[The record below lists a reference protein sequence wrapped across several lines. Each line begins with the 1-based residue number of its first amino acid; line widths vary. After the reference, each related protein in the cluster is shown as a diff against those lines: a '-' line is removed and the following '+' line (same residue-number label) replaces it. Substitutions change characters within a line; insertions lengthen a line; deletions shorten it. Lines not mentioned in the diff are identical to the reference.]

1 MSKFAIYLFILLLV
15 PFSLTFSQSI
25 SSQLYENEED
35 LEEGLLSGDL
45 TYTEYLE
52 LLDLLHEGV
61 GSSSPQKDRLLFLP
75 DFTQSEMEQL
85 TDSSGTKLSPEETVP
100 IYSTAGSFFLPKIL
114 SQARGR
120 ISLQSR
126 QKFGQDYSYDFVL
139 AKFKVRERF
148 LFQLELQR
156 EGTSDPQVKKRSLE
170 ILNLGYVKR
179 IILGSFDEKIG
190 LGLNIGY
197 HPFLRAEQEDNQSS
211 FLYPIS
217 GRFNGVLIQSDFG
230 FFQPELIL
238 SKNKKGALSQ
248 ELWALNLS
256 ASFKDFNFGLL
267 RSEGRLK
274 NVSSFYDRNLSFY
287 LKGTK
292 GKLALSSE
300 YSLLN
305 NGATG
310 WASVLVFRD
319 EPALMELSGWSYSNN
334 YVHLFGAGPSNPDYI
349 LSEIGEVEYE
359 YPSREKGEKGVMLKS
374 AYRLSSRYSL
384 NFSYSQWE
392 ASPYSPLKLRQKIGL
407 KMILAEKLKTGL
419 DYLYSSSD
427 LEGEAGSQHLISSTF
442 IFGPLK
448 DILFRLITRYGKK
461 KSTVTSEE
469 KSSFEFQ
476 LRSDFQKP
484 FPFLLTLWARYKDND
499 LSKGEDAYWDFR
511 LQERLSFFNRSI
523 FYGEYFIKLP
533 SGVQA
538 KTQGAK
544 FRLEVGF

>member
-230 FFQPELIL
+230 FFQPEIIL

-448 DILFRLITRYGKK
+448 DILFRLITRYGKR
-461 KSTVTSEE
+461 KSAVTFEE

-499 LSKGEDAYWDFR
+499 LSKGEDSYWDFR
-511 LQERLSFFNRSI
+511 LQERLSFFKNSI

-533 SGVQA
+533 SGIQA

>member
-1 MSKFAIYLFILLLV
+1 MSKIAIYLFILLLI
-15 PFSLTFSQSI
+15 PFSLAFSQSI
-25 SSQLYENEED
+25 SSQLYESEED

-45 TYTEYLE
+45 TYAEYLE

-61 GSSSPQKDRLLFLP
+61 ASSSSQKDRLLFLP
-75 DFTQSEMEQL
+75 DFTQSEVEQL
-85 TDSSGTKLSPEETVP
+85 TDSSGTRLFPEKITP
-100 IYSTAGSFFLPKIL
+100 FYSTAGSFFLPEML

-126 QKFGQDYSYDFVL
+126 QRFDQDYSYDFVL
-139 AKFKVRERF
+139 TKLEVGKRL
-148 LFQLELQR
+148 LFQFELQR
-156 EGTSDPQVKKRSLE
+156 EGTSDPLIKKRSLE

-217 GRFNGVLIQSDFG
+217 GRFNGILIQSDFG
-230 FFQPELIL
+230 FFQPEIIL

-248 ELWALNLS
+248 ELWALSLS

-292 GKLALSSE
+292 GKLALSGE
-300 YSLLN
+300 YSFLN

-334 YVHLFGAGPSNPDYI
+334 YVHLFGAGPSNPDYTLTMI
-349 LSEIGEVEYE
+349 DEIEYE

-384 NFSYSQWE
+384 NFSYSQWD

-448 DILFRLITRYGKK
+448 DIFFRLITRYGKRK
-461 KSTVTSEE
+461 TSLTFEE
-469 KSSFEFQ
+469 KNSFEFQ
-476 LRSDFQKP
+476 LRSDFQKSS
-484 FPFLLTLWARYKDND
+484 PFLFTLWARYKDND
-499 LSKGEDAYWDFR
+499 LSKREDNYWDFR

>member
-1 MSKFAIYLFILLLV
+1 MSKSVIYLFILLLI
-15 PFSLTFSQSI
+15 PFSLTFTQTI
-25 SSQLYENEED
+25 SSQFYENEED
-35 LEEGLLSGDL
+35 LEEGFLTGDL

-61 GSSSPQKDRLLFLP
+61 ATSSPQKDRLFFIP
-75 DFTQSEMEQL
+75 DLTQSEMEEL
-85 TDSSGTKLSPEETVP
+85 LDSSGTRLSTEGSGPF
-100 IYSTAGSFFLPKIL
+100 YSTAGSFFLPEIL
-114 SQARGR
+114 SQAKGR

-126 QKFGQDYSYDFVL
+126 QRFDQDYSYDFVL
-139 AKFKVRERF
+139 TKFQVEKRF
-148 LFQLELQR
+148 LFQFELQR

-179 IILGSFDEKIG
+179 MVLGSFDEKIG

-197 HPFLRAEQEDNQSS
+197 HPLLKVEDENNQSS

-248 ELWALNLS
+248 DLWALNLS
-256 ASFKDFNFGLL
+256 ASFRGLDFGLL

-287 LKGTK
+287 FKARK
-292 GKLALSSE
+292 DKLTLSSE
-300 YSLLN
+300 YSILN

-310 WASVLVFRD
+310 WASVLIFRD
-319 EPALMELSGWSYSNN
+319 EPALVELSGWSYSKN
-334 YVHLFGAGPSNPDYI
+334 YVHLFGAGPSNPDYTLI
-349 LSEIGEVEYE
+349 TIDEIEYE

-374 AYRLSSRYSL
+374 NYRLSSRYSL
-384 NFSYSQWE
+384 NFSYSQWD
-392 ASPYSPLKLRQKIGL
+392 ASPYSSLKLRQKIGL
-407 KMILAEKLKTGL
+407 KIILSEKLKTGL
-419 DYLYSSSD
+419 DYLYSNSD
-427 LEGEAGSQHLISSTF
+427 LEEGATSQHLVSSTF

-448 DILFRLITRYGKK
+448 DILFRLITRYGKRK
-461 KSTVTSEE
+461 TSVTAEE
-469 KSSFEFQ
+469 KNSFEFQ
-476 LRSDFQKP
+476 LRSDFQKSSL
-484 FPFLLTLWARYKDND
+484 FLLTLWARYKDND
-499 LSKGEDAYWDFR
+499 LSEGEDSYWDFR
-511 LQERLSFFNRSI
+511 LQERLSLLKSSI

-533 SGVQA
+533 SGPQA
-538 KTQGAK
+538 NTQGAK

>member
-1 MSKFAIYLFILLLV
+1 MSKSVIYLLILFLL
-15 PFSLTFSQSI
+15 PFSFSSSQTI
-25 SSQLYENEED
+25 SSQLYESEED
-35 LEEGLLSGDL
+35 LEEGLLSGEI
-45 TYTEYLE
+45 TYNEYLE

-61 GSSSPQKDRLLFLP
+61 ASSSIQKDRLLFLP
-75 DFTQSEMEQL
+75 DFTQSEVEQL
-85 TDSSGTKLSPEETVP
+85 ADSSGAKFSSEGTVSV
-100 IYSTAGSFFLPKIL
+100 YSTTGSFFLPEIL
-114 SQARGR
+114 SQAKGR

-126 QKFGQDYSYDFVL
+126 QRFDQDYSYDFVL
-139 AKFKVRERF
+139 TKFQVEKRF
-148 LFQLELQR
+148 LFQFELQR
-156 EGTSDPQVKKRSLE
+156 EGTSAPQVKKRSLE

-179 IILGSFDEKIG
+179 IVLGSFDEKIG

-197 HPFLRAEQEDNQSS
+197 HPLLKADDEYNQSS

-230 FFQPELIL
+230 FFQPEIIL

-292 GKLALSSE
+292 GKLGLSSE
-300 YSLLN
+300 YSILN
-305 NGATG
+305 NGSTG
-310 WASVLVFRD
+310 WASVLIFRD
-319 EPALMELSGWSYSNN
+319 EPVLMELSGWSYSKN
-334 YVHLFGAGPSNPDYI
+334 YVHFFGAGPSNPDYTLTTI
-349 LSEIGEVEYE
+349 DEVQYE

-374 AYRLSSRYSL
+374 AYRLSSNYSL
-384 NFSYSQWE
+384 NFSYSQWD
-392 ASPYSPLKLRQKIGL
+392 ASPYSSLKLRQKIGL
-407 KMILAEKLKTGL
+407 KMILSEKLKTGL
-419 DYLYSSSD
+419 DYLYSNSD

-448 DILFRLITRYGKK
+448 DVLFRLITRYGEK
-461 KSTVTSEE
+461 KSTTTSEE

-476 LRSDFQKP
+476 LRSDFQKSS
-484 FPFLLTLWARYKDND
+484 PFLLTLWARYKDND
-499 LSKGEDAYWDFR
+499 LSKGEDTYWDFR
-511 LQERLSFFNRSI
+511 LQERLSLLKNSI
-523 FYGEYFIKLP
+523 FYGEYFIKLL
-533 SGVQA
+533 SGAQA
-538 KTQGAK
+538 NTQGAK

>member
-1 MSKFAIYLFILLLV
+1 MSKSAIYLFMLLLI
-15 PFSLTFSQSI
+15 PFSLTFSQTI
-25 SSQLYENEED
+25 SSQFYENEED
-35 LEEGLLSGDL
+35 IEEGLLSGDL
-45 TYTEYLE
+45 TYAEYLE

-61 GSSSPQKDRLLFLP
+61 AFSSPQKDRLLFLP
-75 DFTQSEMEQL
+75 DFTQSEVEQL
-85 TDSSGTKLSPEETVP
+85 ADSSSLIPLPEKTAP
-100 IYSTAGSFFLPKIL
+100 FYSTAGSFFLPEIL
-114 SQARGR
+114 SQAKGR

-126 QKFGQDYSYDFVL
+126 QRFDQDYSSDFVL
-139 AKFKVRERF
+139 TKFQVEKRF
-148 LFQLELQR
+148 LFQFELQR

-179 IILGSFDEKIG
+179 IVLGSFDKKIG

-197 HPFLRAEQEDNQSS
+197 HPLLKADDENKQSS

-238 SKNKKGALSQ
+238 SKNKKGTPSQ

-274 NVSSFYDRNLSFY
+274 KVSSFYDRNLSFY

-292 GKLALSSE
+292 GKLGLSSE
-300 YSLLN
+300 YSILN

-310 WASVLVFRD
+310 WASVLIFRD
-319 EPALMELSGWSYSNN
+319 KPVLVELSGWSYSNN
-334 YVHLFGAGPSNPDYI
+334 YVHLFGAGPSNPDYTLTTI
-349 LSEIGEVEYE
+349 DEIEYE

-374 AYRLSSRYSL
+374 VYRLSSRYSL
-384 NFSYSQWE
+384 NFSYSQWD
-392 ASPYSPLKLRQKIGL
+392 ASPYSSLKLRQKIGL
-407 KMILAEKLKTGL
+407 KITLSEKLKTGL
-419 DYLYSSSD
+419 DYLYSNSD
-427 LEGEAGSQHLISSTF
+427 LENETASQHLLSSTF
-442 IFGPLK
+442 LFGPLK
-448 DILFRLITRYGKK
+448 DIFFRLITRYGKK
-461 KSTVTSEE
+461 RAATS
-469 KSSFEFQ
+469 SDWRNSFEFQ
-476 LRSDFQKP
+476 LRSDFQKSS
-484 FPFLLTLWARYKDND
+484 PFLLTLWARYKDND
-499 LSKGEDAYWDFR
+499 LSKGEDSYWDFR
-511 LQERLSFFNRSI
+511 FQERLSLLKNSI

-533 SGVQA
+533 SGAQA

>member
-1 MSKFAIYLFILLLV
+1 MTKFAIYLFILLLV

-35 LEEGLLSGDL
+35 LEEGLLSGNL

-85 TDSSGTKLSPEETVP
+85 TDSSGTKLSPEGTVP

-114 SQARGR
+114 SQAKGR

-126 QKFGQDYSYDFVL
+126 QRFDQDYSYDFVL
-139 AKFKVRERF
+139 TKFQVEKKF
-148 LFQLELQR
+148 LFQFELQR
-156 EGTSDPQVKKRSLE
+156 EGTSDPQVKKRSIE

-179 IILGSFDEKIG
+179 IILGSFDEKIC

-197 HPFLRAEQEDNQSS
+197 HPLLKAEDEYNQSS

-256 ASFKDFNFGLL
+256 ASFKNLNFGIL

-292 GKLALSSE
+292 GKLGLSSE
-300 YSLLN
+300 YSILN
-305 NGATG
+305 SGASG
-310 WASVLVFRD
+310 WASVLIFRD
-319 EPALMELSGWSYSNN
+319 DPALVELSGWSYSKD

-374 AYRLSSRYSL
+374 NYRLSSRYSL

-419 DYLYSSSD
+419 DYLYSNSD
-427 LEGEAGSQHLISSTF
+427 LEEEAGSQHLISSTF

-448 DILFRLITRYGKK
+448 DVLFRLITRYGEK
-461 KSTVTSEE
+461 KSTTTSEE

-476 LRSDFQKP
+476 LRSDFQRSS
-484 FPFLLTLWARYKDND
+484 PFLLTLWAKYKDND
-499 LSKGEDAYWDFR
+499 LSRREDTYWDFR
-511 LQERLSFFNRSI
+511 LQERISFLKSSI

-533 SGVQA
+533 SGSQ
-538 KTQGAK
+538 TNSQGAK

>member
-15 PFSLTFSQSI
+15 PFSLTFSQTI
-25 SSQLYENEED
+25 SSQFYENEED
-35 LEEGLLSGDL
+35 IDEGLLSGDL
-45 TYTEYLE
+45 TYIEYLE

-61 GSSSPQKDRLLFLP
+61 TSTSPQKDRLLFLP

-85 TDSSGTKLSPEETVP
+85 TDSSGTKLSPEGTVP
-100 IYSTAGSFFLPKIL
+100 IYSPAGSFFLPKIL

-126 QKFGQDYSYDFVL
+126 QRFDQDYSSDFVL
-139 AKFKVRERF
+139 ARFKVRERF

-374 AYRLSSRYSL
+374 NYRLSSRYSL

-448 DILFRLITRYGKK
+448 DILFRLITRYGKR
-461 KSTVTSEE
+461 KSAVTFEE

-499 LSKGEDAYWDFR
+499 LSKGEDSYWDFR
-511 LQERLSFFNRSI
+511 LQERLSFFKNSI
-523 FYGEYFIKLP
+523 FYG
-533 SGVQA
+533 
-538 KTQGAK
+538 
-544 FRLEVGF
+544 

>member
-1 MSKFAIYLFILLLV
+1 MTKFAIYLFILLLV

-35 LEEGLLSGDL
+35 LGEGLLSGDL

-85 TDSSGTKLSPEETVP
+85 TDSSGTKLYPEGTVP

-126 QKFGQDYSYDFVL
+126 QRFDQDYSYDFVL

-148 LFQLELQR
+148 LFQFELQR

-217 GRFNGVLIQSDFG
+217 GRFNGILIQSDFG
-230 FFQPELIL
+230 FFQPEIIL

-248 ELWALNLS
+248 DLWALNLS
-256 ASFKDFNFGLL
+256 ASFRGLNFGLL

-392 ASPYSPLKLRQKIGL
+392 ASPFSPLKLRQKIGL

-442 IFGPLK
+442 ISGPLK

-484 FPFLLTLWARYKDND
+484 SPFLLTLWARYKDND
-499 LSKGEDAYWDFR
+499 LSKGEDSYWDFR

>member
-1 MSKFAIYLFILLLV
+1 
-15 PFSLTFSQSI
+15 
-25 SSQLYENEED
+25 
-35 LEEGLLSGDL
+35 
-45 TYTEYLE
+45 
-52 LLDLLHEGV
+52 
-61 GSSSPQKDRLLFLP
+61 
-75 DFTQSEMEQL
+75 
-85 TDSSGTKLSPEETVP
+85 
-100 IYSTAGSFFLPKIL
+100 
-114 SQARGR
+114 
-120 ISLQSR
+120 
-126 QKFGQDYSYDFVL
+126 
-139 AKFKVRERF
+139 
-148 LFQLELQR
+148 
-156 EGTSDPQVKKRSLE
+156 
-170 ILNLGYVKR
+170 
-179 IILGSFDEKIG
+179 
-190 LGLNIGY
+190 
-197 HPFLRAEQEDNQSS
+197 
-211 FLYPIS
+211 
-217 GRFNGVLIQSDFG
+217 
-230 FFQPELIL
+230 
-238 SKNKKGALSQ
+238 
-248 ELWALNLS
+248 
-256 ASFKDFNFGLL
+256 L

-448 DILFRLITRYGKK
+448 DILFRLITRYGKR
-461 KSTVTSEE
+461 KSAVTFEE

-499 LSKGEDAYWDFR
+499 LSKGEDSYWDFR
-511 LQERLSFFNRSI
+511 LQERLSFFKNSI

-533 SGVQA
+533 SGIQA

>member
-448 DILFRLITRYGKK
+448 DILFRLITRYGKR
-461 KSTVTSEE
+461 KSAVTFEE

-499 LSKGEDAYWDFR
+499 LSKGEDSYWDFR
-511 LQERLSFFNRSI
+511 LQERLSFFKNSI

-533 SGVQA
+533 SGIQA

>member
-1 MSKFAIYLFILLLV
+1 MTKFAIYLFILLLI
-15 PFSLTFSQSI
+15 PFALTFSRTI
-25 SSQLYENEED
+25 SSQFYENEED
-35 LEEGLLSGDL
+35 IEEGFLSGDL

-61 GSSSPQKDRLLFLP
+61 VSSSPQKDRLLFIP
-75 DFTQSEMEQL
+75 DLTQSEMEQL
-85 TDSSGTKLSPEETVP
+85 TDSSGTRLSPEEAVSV
-100 IYSTAGSFFLPKIL
+100 YSPTGSFFLPENL
-114 SQARGR
+114 SRATGR

-126 QKFGQDYSYDFVL
+126 QRFDQDYSYDFVL
-139 AKFKVRERF
+139 TKFKVRERF
-148 LFQLELQR
+148 LFQFELQR
-156 EGTSDPQVKKRSLE
+156 EGTSDPQVKKRNLE
-170 ILNLGYVKR
+170 ILNLGYIRR

-197 HPFLRAEQEDNQSS
+197 HPLLKVEDEYNQSS

-238 SKNKKGALSQ
+238 SKNKKGAFSQ

-256 ASFKDFNFGLL
+256 ASFKNLNFGIL

-287 LKGTK
+287 LKGSK
-292 GKLALSSE
+292 GKLGLSSE
-300 YSLLN
+300 YSTLN

-310 WASVLVFRD
+310 WASVLIFRD
-319 EPALMELSGWSYSNN
+319 KPVLAELSGWSYSKN
-334 YVHLFGAGPSNPDYI
+334 YVHLFGAGPSNPDYTLTTI
-349 LSEIGEVEYE
+349 DEVEYE

-374 AYRLSSRYSL
+374 NYRLFSRYSL
-384 NFSYSQWE
+384 NFSYSQWD
-392 ASPYSPLKLRQKIGL
+392 ASPYSSLKLRQKIGL
-407 KMILAEKLKTGL
+407 KIILSEKLKTGL
-419 DYLYSSSD
+419 DYLYSNSD

-448 DILFRLITRYGKK
+448 YMLFRLITRYGKK
-461 KSTVTSEE
+461 RAVTTSDWRN
-469 KSSFEFQ
+469 SFELQ
-476 LRSDFQKP
+476 LRSDFQKTS
-484 FPFLLTLWARYKDND
+484 PFLFTFWARYKDND
-499 LSKGEDAYWDFR
+499 LSKGEDTYWDFR
-511 LQERLSFFNRSI
+511 LQERISLLKNSI

-533 SGVQA
+533 SGIQA

>member
-1 MSKFAIYLFILLLV
+1 MSKFAIYLFILLLI
-15 PFSLTFSQSI
+15 PLSLTFSQTI
-25 SSQLYENEED
+25 SSQFYENEED
-35 LEEGLLSGDL
+35 IEEGLLSGDL
-45 TYTEYLE
+45 TYTEYIE

-85 TDSSGTKLSPEETVP
+85 TDSSGTKLSPEGTVP
-100 IYSTAGSFFLPKIL
+100 IYSTAGSFFLPEIL
-114 SQARGR
+114 SQTRGR

-126 QKFGQDYSYDFVL
+126 QRFDQDYSYDFVL

-148 LFQLELQR
+148 LFQFELQR

-217 GRFNGVLIQSDFG
+217 GRFNGILIQSDFG
-230 FFQPELIL
+230 FFQPEIIL

-256 ASFKDFNFGLL
+256 ASFRGLNFGVL

-292 GKLALSSE
+292 GKLALSGE

-310 WASVLVFRD
+310 WASVLIFRD
-319 EPALMELSGWSYSNN
+319 EPVLMELSGWSYSKN
-334 YVHLFGAGPSNPDYI
+334 YVHLFGAGPSNPDYTLTTI
-349 LSEIGEVEYE
+349 DEIEYE
-359 YPSREKGEKGVMLKS
+359 YPSREKAEKGVMLKS
-374 AYRLSSRYSL
+374 NYRLSSRYSL

-392 ASPYSPLKLRQKIGL
+392 ASPYSSLKLRQKIGL
-407 KMILAEKLKTGL
+407 KMILSEKIKTGL
-419 DYLYSSSD
+419 DYLYSNSD
-427 LEGEAGSQHLISSTF
+427 LENEAASQHLLSSTF
-442 IFGPLK
+442 LFGPLK
-448 DILFRLITRYGKK
+448 DIFFRLITRYGKK
-461 KSTVTSEE
+461 RAATTSDWRN
-469 KSSFEFQ
+469 SFEFQ
-476 LRSDFQKP
+476 LRSDFQKSS
-484 FPFLLTLWARYKDND
+484 PFLITLWAKYKDND
-499 LSKGEDAYWDFR
+499 LSQREDSYWDFR
-511 LQERLSFFNRSI
+511 LQERISFLKSSI
-523 FYGEYFIKLP
+523 FYGECFIKLP
-533 SGVQA
+533 SGDQA
-538 KTQGAK
+538 NTQGAK
-544 FRLEVGF
+544 FRLEFGF